1 MSRHTASWAQ
11 RAPRPKAVSKGA
23 AAIEPHPSI
32 RGFVPLPRPS
42 TATQDA
48 VCPLL
53 GHFGHSLSSK
63 NTKEHIMEEVFPI
76 AAGAVIGLLV
86 QWVPGPRRRAA
97 VLVLLCLVFGALA
110 SFLAGELELSMA
122 FISVDTVL
130 VFFGALLAVSAAAL
144 WRRRARATR

>member
-1 MSRHTASWAQ
+1 
-11 RAPRPKAVSKGA
+11 
-23 AAIEPHPSI
+23 
-32 RGFVPLPRPS
+32 
-42 TATQDA
+42 
-48 VCPLL
+48 
-53 GHFGHSLSSK
+53 
-63 NTKEHIMEEVFPI
+63 MEEVFPL